1 MLKHGYGLLLFVFF
15 ILAGSARAVACEGC
29 SDHTQAWFYPVWAVS
44 APYAQAIRVRDTDSA
59 LGRYSHKTKQIGLK
73 DMARIHGHLCDGL
86 AVSFVEI
93 KAVLVLLFP
102 DGVVDRTDLRAVSK
116 NSPCGVDA
124 VSFMTGARINF
135 RTLSIDPSV
144 GGGFIIQRISTGEA
158 YQVSLKAGVL
168 PEKQAKLE
176 AHIRTLRAK
185 GQPVSAA
192 EIDEAERLANQLS
205 RKVLGTQ
212 PAQLVRVKRLHNF
225 HFIPMAVAGNRGD
238 IINKNM
244 PVNLSNVERNNM

>member
-1 MLKHGYGLLLFVFF
+1 MIHHRCAFLLLACF
-15 ILAGSARAVACEGC
+15 IFASITQAVACEGC
-29 SDHTQAWFYPVWAVS
+29 SDNTQAWFYPAWAAS
-44 APYAQAIRVRDTDSA
+44 ASYAQPIRVRDTDNA
-59 LGRYSHKTKQIGLK
+59 LGRYSLKTKQIGLK
-73 DMARIHGHLCDGL
+73 DLARIHGHLCDGL

-93 KAVLVLLFP
+93 KAVLALLFP

-135 RTLSIDPSV
+135 QTLSIDPSV
-144 GGGFIIQRISTGEA
+144 GSGFIIQRISTGET

-168 PEKQAKLE
+168 PDKQDKLE
-176 AHIRTLRAK
+176 THIRALRAK
-185 GQPVSAA
+185 SQSVSAT

-205 RKVLGTQ
+205 QKVLSTE
-212 PAQLVRVKRLHNF
+212 PAQLVNVRRLRNF
-225 HFIPMAVAGNRGD
+225 QFVPMALGGSRGD

-244 PVNLSNVERNNM
+244 PR

>member
-1 MLKHGYGLLLFVFF
+1 MMNHRYLFLLFAFF
-15 ILAGSARAVACEGC
+15 SVTSATQAVACEGC
-29 SDHTQAWFYPVWAVS
+29 SDNTQAWFYPEWAVS
-44 APYAQAIRVRDTDSA
+44 APYVQPIRVRDTDSA
-59 LGRYSHKTKQIGLK
+59 LGRYSLKTKQIGLK
-73 DMARIHGHLCDGL
+73 DLARIHGHLCDGL

-93 KAVLVLLFP
+93 KAVLTLLFP
-102 DGVVDRTDLRAVSK
+102 DGIIDRTDLRAVSK

-135 RTLSIDPSV
+135 RTLRIDPSV

-168 PEKQAKLE
+168 PEKQDKLE
-176 AHIRTLRAK
+176 AHIRALRAK
-185 GQPVSAA
+185 GQSVSAA

-205 RKVLGTQ
+205 QKVLGTK
-212 PAQLVRVKRLHNF
+212 PAQLVSVKRLRNF
-225 HFIPMAVAGNRGD
+225 HFVPMALGGSRGD

-244 PVNLSNVERNNM
+244 PRQDGR